1 MSILTKDVTRVYE
14 LGDINE
20 LPVAAG
26 ELIYQGAVIGYNSSG
41 YVRNL
46 NNTDNFA
53 GFAEDHIDNSTGL
66 DGAKRI
72 RIRKRGSIL
81 LEITGI
87 TLTDLGRAVYAT
99 NNNSFTLSPTN
110 AVYIGQISKIEDSGL
125 AVVEFAFYPL
135 VTGQQ

>member
-46 NNTDNFA
+46 NVTDNFA

>member
-99 NNNSFTLSPTN
+99 NNNNFTLSPTN
-110 AVYIGQISKIEDSGL
+110 AVYVGQISKIEASGT

-135 VTGQQ
+135 VTNQP